1 MTAAISTTLLH
12 PAAEEVAQI
21 QHLAPRLEA
30 LQGAT
35 VALVDNCKRNA
46 DVYLQE
52 LGRLLQ
58 EQYGVARL
66 VRYRK
71 DSQSLPTPPEVMDR
85 LAAQCDA
92 IIHAVAD

>member
-1 MTAAISTTLLH
+1 MAATFTTTVLH
-12 PAAEEVAQI
+12 PAAEDVAQ
-21 QHLAPRLEA
+21 QQQLAPRLDA

-35 VALVDNCKRNA
+35 LALVDNCKRNS
-46 DVYLQE
+46 DVYLEE

-58 EQYGVARL
+58 ERYGVARL
-66 VRYRK
+66 VHYRK

>member
-1 MTAAISTTLLH
+1 MTATASTTVLH
-12 PAAEEVAQI
+12 PAAEDVAQL
-21 QHLAPRLEA
+21 QQLAPRLDA

-35 VALVDNCKRNA
+35 VALVDNRKRNA

-58 EQYGVARL
+58 ERYGVARL
-66 VRYRK
+66 VNYRK

-85 LAAQCDA
+85 LAAECDA

>member
-1 MTAAISTTLLH
+1 MATAISTVVLH
-12 PAAEEVAQI
+12 PAAEDVAQ
-21 QHLAPRLEA
+21 QQQLAPRLDA

-35 VALVDNCKRNA
+35 VALVDNCKRNS

-58 EQYGVARL
+58 AQYGVARL
-66 VRYRK
+66 VTYKK
-71 DSQSLPTPPEVMDR
+71 DSQSLPTPTEMMDR

>member
-1 MTAAISTTLLH
+1 MTATASTTVLH
-12 PAAEEVAQI
+12 PAAEDVAQL
-21 QHLAPRLEA
+21 QQLAPRLDA

-35 VALVDNCKRNA
+35 VALVDNRKRNA

-66 VRYRK
+66 VNYRK

-85 LAAQCDA
+85 LAAECDA